1 MRRPH
6 RSTLSRVKLL
16 LASLGRGLPPPLR
29 RVFRSLVSRSVMADV
44 RHLPAETVTS
54 FDAWAVQDELAA
66 TIVDV
71 ARANG
76 IDAVRLSRSGREWV
90 AIDARQ
96 RRAAILALQDSP
108 CAAWVTSAG
117 GRPRR
122 LSTLDPDL
130 VGRELRVFRHLRA
143 PSGAYLA
150 GSEVSVQLQFWR
162 TIRTTTHRPDGGDFE
177 LGTRVAPVRNQ
188 VAPYLAPGQWD
199 AARSHRDG
207 RPPAQRMPHLLE
219 VNEPVDAVYTWV
231 DGADPAWQADRAA
244 HWPSPDGLAADA
256 LDPARTRD
264 RDELRY
270 SLRSLEMY
278 ANWIGKVWIVTSGQ
292 VPEWLCTDHPR
303 LQVVSQAEIFSDP
316 GVLPVFNSH
325 AIESQLHHIPGL
337 AEHFLYLNDDF
348 FFGRPVR
355 PELFFHGNGLPK
367 MMTSPIA
374 IDLDLE
380 SEARNGATLAARRGR
395 EWLEQRFGR
404 TVTNRMRHVPHAHL
418 TSALADLEAAAPD
431 DVARVAASKFRHRDD
446 LSIPSELG
454 HYYGYA
460 TGRAVTGSLA
470 FEYIDLDS
478 PLAPERLAALLAT
491 RSADCF
497 CVNDVGGGAT
507 SLAGSAQ
514 LAGFFEEYFPL
525 PSAFERGQR

>member
-29 RVFRSLVSRSVMADV
+29 RVFRSLVSRSLMAGV
-44 RHLPAETVTS
+44 RHLPAETVTG

-108 CAAWVTSAG
+108 CAAWVTSTG

-177 LGTRVAPVRNQ
+177 LGTRVAPSRNQ

-199 AARSHRDG
+199 AARSHRHG
-207 RPPAQRMPHLLE
+207 RPPAQRLPHLLE